1 MKFRIH
7 QNRYSILIFISVV
20 CTFYSVN
27 AQDTK
32 PNIVL
37 DKTKQND
44 KIFKPN
50 YKVYHPSYPNF
61 VAVLRNKPLSK
72 NELEI
77 ANGKE
82 NANKTQLNN
91 KTIIAYIKINQ
102 LVFCQ
107 DINKIYGAGFRKVI
121 IKNDYGELV
130 EGYLISKWQNINI
143 LVPYLPN

>member
-1 MKFRIH
+1 
-7 QNRYSILIFISVV
+7 VV
-20 CTFYSVN
+20 CTFYAVN

-32 PNIVL
+32 PKIVL

-50 YKVYHPSYPNF
+50 YKVYHPSYPNL

-107 DINKIYGAGFRKVI
+107 DINKIYGSGFRKVI

-130 EGYLISKWQNINI
+130 EGYLISKWQNKDI
-143 LVPYLPN
+143 LAPYLPN